1 MKKILG
7 DPRGFTTIE
16 LLGAT
21 LCAAIM
27 LSALYGFNRQQ
38 LLSLLSQETRT
49 ATLEDARGA
58 LDIMVRELRN
68 AGSFPVAT
76 DATCM
81 KDDLGNPLRLI
92 SASSTAI
99 HIQTDTQSA
108 GGDDPD
114 GKCTATGEDVTYDIG
129 SGTSTCPGPMIIRR
143 NGACLVANVVVSSR
157 EPLLTYF
164 DADDSQLGGSPPL
177 DAVKRV
183 RLQFSVEVPDPTPQG
198 RREGKTLKSTLSSS
212 VKFRNS

>member
-1 MKKILG
+1 MKEIFRSA
-7 DPRGFTTIE
+7 RGFTTIE

-21 LCAAIM
+21 LCAAIL

-38 LLSLLSQETRT
+38 LLSLLSQEART

-68 AGSFPVAT
+68 AGSFPAAT

-81 KDDLGNPLRLI
+81 KDDSGNPLRLI
-92 SASSTAI
+92 SASSTSI
-99 HIQTDTQSA
+99 HIQTDTQST
-108 GGDDPD
+108 GGGDPD
-114 GKCTATGEDVTYDIG
+114 GKCTATGENVTYDIG

-143 NGACLVANVVVSSR
+143 NGVCLVANVVISSR

-164 DADDSQLGGSPPL
+164 DINDSQLAAIPPV

-183 RLQFSVEVPDPTPQG
+183 RIQFSVEIPDPTPQAK
-198 RREGKTLKSTLSSS
+198 REGKTVKSSLSSS
-212 VKFRNS
+212 VTLRNS